1 MVKLRIEYDKNGCI
15 GAASCVA
22 VDPLR
27 YKLDSTGKADL
38 LGSHVD
44 GNLQILEL
52 ETDDPTIVVEAARAC
67 PVLIIKVINK
77 DTEEVLAP

>member
-15 GAASCVA
+15 GAAACVA

-27 YKLDSTGKADL
+27 YKLDNSGKADL
-38 LGSHVD
+38 LGSSQE
-44 GNLQILEL
+44 GNLQILEV
-52 ETDDPTIVVEAARAC
+52 ETDDPTTVVEAARAC

-77 DTEEVLAP
+77 DTGEVLAP

>member
-1 MVKLRIEYDKNGCI
+1 MVKLRVEYDKNGCI

-27 YKLDSTGKADL
+27 YKLDNLGKADL
-38 LGSHVD
+38 LGSHVE
-44 GNLQILEL
+44 GNLQILEI
-52 ETDDPTIVVEAARAC
+52 ETDDPTIFVEGARAC

-77 DTEEVLAP
+77 ETGEILAP